1 MLETSFGLLFFL
13 KKPKSQKAG
22 DRYVYLR
29 ITVDG
34 KSIEISTKRLWSPT
48 RWSQAAGRATGTKED
63 TRNLNSYLDALSAQ
77 VYQAKKKLLE
87 HERTLSAVAIKN
99 ILTGKKEDRKTILGI
114 FQHHN
119 TQMEALL
126 GKEFAAGTL
135 QKYKTSLD
143 HTRSFIQDRYGEDDK
158 EIRDLDYEFIQEFSF
173 WLKSVRKCNH
183 NTTVKYLTNLKK
195 IVLDCVKKGWLQ
207 KDPFMRFKMSK
218 KETPKE
224 HLSQKELNDIAAK
237 ILKVERISQVRDI
250 FLFSCYTGLAYA
262 DTKNLKRSQIV
273 IGIDGERWISTTR
286 QKTDMPTRLPLLPKA
301 VEIIDKYSGHP
312 QCCAD
317 GTVLPVLS
325 NQKMNAYLKEI
336 ADLCGISKTLTYH
349 IARHTFAT
357 TVTLSNGV
365 PLETVSKMLGHSS
378 MKQTQHY
385 AKILDI
391 KVSSDMGELKR
402 KLTKV

>member
-13 KKPKSQKAG
+13 KKPKSQKSE
-22 DRYVYLR
+22 DRYLYLR
-29 ITVDG
+29 ITIDG
-34 KSIEISTKRLWSPT
+34 KSIEISTKRLWSPSK
-48 RWSQAAGRATGTKED
+48 WNQSAGRATGTKED
-63 TRNLNSYLDALSAQ
+63 TRNLNSYLDTLSAQ

-87 HERTLSAVAIKN
+87 TEKTVSAIAIKN
-99 ILTGKKEDRKTILGI
+99 MLTGKKEDRKTILDI

-119 TQMEALL
+119 IQMEALL
-126 GKEFAAGTL
+126 GNEFAPGTL

-143 HTRSFIQDRYGEDDK
+143 HTRSFILEKYGEDDK

-173 WLKSVRKCNH
+173 WLKTVRKCNH

-195 IVLDCVKKGWLQ
+195 IVLDCVRKGWLQ
-207 KDPFMRFKMSK
+207 KDPFIGFKMSK
-218 KETPKE
+218 KEISKE
-224 HLSQKELNDIAAK
+224 HLSQQELNEIAGK

-262 DTKNLKRSQIV
+262 DTKNLKRTQIV

-286 QKTDMPTRLPLLPKA
+286 QKTDVPTRLPLLPKA
-301 VEIIDKYSGHP
+301 VEIIDKYAGHP

-391 KVSSDMGELKR
+391 KVSSDMDELKR
-402 KLTKV
+402 KLMEL